1 MKKSY
6 SRKWAL
12 IVFIVLNCITFVVQA
27 GENHRFQVSKNLDYF
42 NLVFKNI
49 DLFYVDSL
57 NPEKTIQTAI
67 SAMLKTLDPYTEFY
81 AEEEATDF
89 NTMITRNYGGIGASI
104 SNYKNNQVIISE
116 PYKGMPADRYGLR
129 AGDVIL
135 EIDGQSIKGK
145 TSTDVSKLLRGQS
158 GSSLQLKIQ
167 RPGEKKA
174 LSMKIIRSAIQI
186 PAVPYYAKMENQTG
200 YIMLSTFTGNISQ
213 EFKEAFLALKKQG
226 IKSLV
231 IDLRENGGGL
241 LEDAVS
247 IANYFL
253 PKGKEI
259 VTIRGRSRKIEHTYK
274 TTNMPLDTEIPLTVL
289 INDGSASSSEI
300 LAGALQDLDR
310 AVIVGQRS
318 FGKGLVQTP
327 RNLPYGAK
335 LKITTAKYYI
345 PSGRC
350 IQAIDYAN
358 RDKNGKAKEIPDSL
372 TTLFHTAA
380 GREVRDGR
388 GIMPDVNVKEK
399 EMSTLVYDLNDGID
413 SLRNIFDFATEFRL
427 RHSQIAP
434 AEEFTLSDE
443 EYNNFKKQ
451 LKERGFT
458 YDLRSEN
465 LLKQLKETIELE
477 GYSEQTNA
485 VIKQLESALQHNLDK
500 DLDFFAKD
508 IKRMLCAEI
517 ATRYYY
523 QSGGI
528 CVSLREDPALKEAIE
543 VLKNKEDYK
552 KILSVT
558 APKEK

>member
-1 MKKSY
+1 MKKSN
-6 SRKWAL
+6 SKKRTL
-12 IVFIVLNCITFVVQA
+12 IVFILLCCTIFITQA
-27 GENHRFQVSKNLDYF
+27 AENHRFQVSKNLDYF

-49 DLFYVDSL
+49 DLFYVDSI

-81 AEEEATDF
+81 AEDKATDF
-89 NTMITRNYGGIGASI
+89 KTMMSGNYGGIGAAI
-104 SNYKNNQVIISE
+104 SDYKDGQVIINE

-135 EIDGQSIKGK
+135 EIDKQSTKGQ
-145 TSTDVSKLLRGQS
+145 TSVEVSKLLRGQS
-158 GSSLQLKIQ
+158 GSSLQVKVQ

-174 LSMKIIRSAIQI
+174 LDIKIVRSAIQ
-186 PAVPYYAKMENQTG
+186 VPSVAYYAKMENQTG
-200 YIMLSTFTGNISQ
+200 YILLTTFTGNPSQ

-241 LEDAVS
+241 LEEAVS
-247 IANYFL
+247 IANFFL

-259 VTIRGRSRKIEHTYK
+259 VTTRGRNKKIENTFK

-289 INDGSASSSEI
+289 INEGSASAAEI

-310 AVIVGQRS
+310 AVIIGQRS
-318 FGKGLVQTP
+318 FGKGLVQNP

-358 RDKNGKAKEIPDSL
+358 RDKNGKVKEIPDSL

-388 GIMPDVNVKEK
+388 GIMPDVKVEEK
-399 EMSTLVYDLNDGID
+399 DMPTLVYALNDGID
-413 SLRNIFDFATEFRL
+413 SLRNTFDFATEFRL

-434 AEEFTLSDE
+434 AEEFILSDE

-458 YDLRSEN
+458 YEMRSEK

-477 GYSEQTNA
+477 GYSEQTSTA
-485 VIKQLESALQHNLDK
+485 IKQLEGALQHNLDK

-523 QSGGI
+523 QTGGI
-528 CVSLREDPALKEAIE
+528 CVSLREDPALNKAIE
-543 VLKNKEDYK
+543 VLKDKEDYK
-552 KILSVT
+552 NILSVT
-558 APKEK
+558 ASKDK

>member
-6 SRKWAL
+6 SKKWML

-27 GENHRFQVSKNLDYF
+27 EENRRFQISKNLDYF

-81 AEEEATDF
+81 AEEEATEF
-89 NTMITRNYGGIGASI
+89 NTMISGNYGGIGAVL
-104 SNYKNNQVIISE
+104 SNYKSGQIIISE

-129 AGDVIL
+129 AGDIIL
-135 EIDGQSIKGK
+135 EIDGQSAKGK
-145 TSTDVSKLLRGQS
+145 TITEISKLLRGQS
-158 GSSLQLKIQ
+158 GSSLQLKVQ
-167 RPGEKKA
+167 RPGEKKT

-186 PAVPYYAKMENQTG
+186 PAVPYYAEMENQTG
-200 YIMLSTFTGNISQ
+200 YIMLSTFTGNPSQ
-213 EFKEAFLALKKQG
+213 EFKKAFLALKKQG

-241 LEDAVS
+241 LEEAVS

-259 VTIRGRSRKIEHTYK
+259 VTIRGRSKKIERTYK
-274 TTNMPLDTEIPLTVL
+274 TTNMPLDTEIPLTIL
-289 INDGSASSSEI
+289 INDGSASASEI
-300 LAGALQDLDR
+300 LAGSLQDLDR
-310 AVIVGQRS
+310 AVILGQRS
-318 FGKGLVQTP
+318 FGKGLVQNT

-335 LKITTAKYYI
+335 IKITTAKYYI

-358 RDKNGKAKEIPDSL
+358 RDKDGKVKEIPDSL

-388 GIMPDVNVKEK
+388 GIMPDISIKEQ
-399 EMSTLVYDLNDGID
+399 EMPTLVYALNGGID
-413 SLRNIFDFATEFRL
+413 SLRNIFDFATEYRL

-434 AEEFTLSDE
+434 AEEFTISDE
-443 EYNNFKKQ
+443 EYDNFKKQ

-458 YDLRSEN
+458 YDMRSEK
-465 LLKQLKETIELE
+465 LLKQLKEVIDLE
-477 GYSEQTNA
+477 GYSEQTSA
-485 VIKQLESALQHNLDK
+485 AIKQLESSLQHNLDK

-523 QSGGI
+523 QAGGI
-528 CVSLREDPALKEAIE
+528 CASLRDDPALTKALE
-543 VLKNKEDYK
+543 VLKNKEDYT
-552 KILSVT
+552 KILT
-558 APKEK
+558 AATKDK

>member
-1 MKKSY
+1 M
-6 SRKWAL
+6 L
-12 IVFIVLNCITFVVQA
+12 IVFILLSCTTFIAQA
-27 GENHRFQVSKNLDYF
+27 ADNRRFQVSKNLDYF
-42 NLVFKNI
+42 NLVFKDI

-89 NTMITRNYGGIGASI
+89 KTMISGNYGGIGAVI
-104 SNYKNNQVIISE
+104 SGYKNGQVIVSE

-135 EIDGQSIKGK
+135 EIDGQTTKGK
-145 TSTDVSKLLRGQS
+145 AIGEVTKLLRGQS
-158 GSSLQLKIQ
+158 GSSFQIKIQ

-174 LSMKIIRSAIQI
+174 QDIKIVRSAIQV
-186 PAVPYYAKMENQTG
+186 PSVPYYAKMKNQTG
-200 YIMLSTFTGNISQ
+200 YILLTTFTGNPSK
-213 EFKEAFLALKKQG
+213 EFKDAFLALKKQG
-226 IKSLV
+226 ITSLI

-241 LEDAVS
+241 LEEAVS

-259 VTIRGRSRKIEHTYK
+259 VSTRGRNKKIESTFK

-289 INDGSASSSEI
+289 INEGSASASEI

-310 AVIVGQRS
+310 AVIIGQRS
-318 FGKGLVQTP
+318 FGKGLVQNT

-350 IQAIDYAN
+350 VQALDYTN
-358 RDKNGKAKEIPDSL
+358 RGKDGKVKEIPDSL

-388 GIMPDVNVKEK
+388 GIMPDVSVEEK
-399 EMSTLVYDLNDGID
+399 EMPTLVYALDNSID
-413 SLRNIFDFATEFRL
+413 SLKNVFDFATEYRL
-427 RHSQIAP
+427 HHSQIAP
-434 AEEFTLSDE
+434 AEEFTISDE
-443 EYNNFKKQ
+443 DYAAFKKQ
-451 LKERGFT
+451 LKVSGFT
-458 YDLRSEN
+458 YDMRSEK
-465 LLKQLKETIELE
+465 LLKQLKETINLE
-477 GYSEQTNA
+477 GYSEQTSSA
-485 VIKQLESALQHNLDK
+485 IKQLEDALQHNLDK

-508 IKRMLCAEI
+508 IKRLLCTEI
-517 ATRYYY
+517 VTRYQY
-523 QSGGI
+523 QTGGI
-528 CVSLREDPALKEAIE
+528 CASLREDPVLKKAIE
-543 VLKNKEDYK
+543 VLNNKEDYK
-552 KILSVT
+552 KTLSAT
-558 APKEK
+558 APKIK